1 MPLPFPANQEHRDAI
16 VSLALLS
23 SPMSRSQ
30 RTLSD
35 LGVAFASAR
44 CLVLGGGGFIGT
56 NLSNA
61 LAAFGAHVHAYGR
74 RLASPGSL
82 VPSVRWTTADLL
94 DQTSLTA
101 AVEAADFI
109 FHLASS
115 STPASAN
122 ADPVADVAHNLITTL
137 HFLEICRTRPV
148 RRIVFVSSGGTIYGA
163 TSQNPIPET
172 ATTDPISAYAIHK
185 LTVEK
190 YFALYRHLYGLDY
203 LILRVA
209 NPYGPVQIARKNQ
222 GVVAALMKRA
232 LAGDPIEIW
241 GSGEVVRDFIYIDD
255 VVRALLMA
263 TIHPGPSRLFNVG
276 SGAGVSINTVIGD
289 VERVAGRGPLR
300 RVYMPSRAVD
310 VPVNVLDISRIRDE
324 IGWTPEIEWLDGLR
338 RTMNWMRDSEARPE

>member
-1 MPLPFPANQEHRDAI
+1 MP
-16 VSLALLS
+16 S
-23 SPMSRSQ
+23 SQ
-30 RTLSD
+30 RNLSG
-35 LGVAFASAR
+35 LGSSFASAR

-61 LAAFGAHVHAYGR
+61 LAGFGAQVHAYGR
-74 RLASPGSL
+74 RQTWPSSLA
-82 VPSVRWTTADLL
+82 PSVRWTTADFA

-101 AVEAADFI
+101 AVEGADFI
-109 FHLASS
+109 FHLANS
-115 STPASAN
+115 STPAGAN
-122 ADPVADVAHNLITTL
+122 SDPVADVADNLVTTL
-137 HFLEICRTRPV
+137 NFLEICRVRPV
-148 RRIVFVSSGGTIYGA
+148 RRIVFISSGGTVYGA
-163 TSQNPIPET
+163 ASQNPIPET

-185 LTVEK
+185 LTIEK

-209 NPYGPVQIARKNQ
+209 NPYGPMQIARKNQ

-241 GSGEVVRDFIYIDD
+241 GSGEVIRDFIYIDD

-263 TIHPGPSRLFNVG
+263 AMHPGPSRLFNVG
-276 SGAGVSINTVIGD
+276 SGAGLSINTVIDD

-300 RVYMPSRAVD
+300 RLYMPSRAVD

-324 IGWTPEIEWLDGLR
+324 MGWTPEIEWLDGLR
-338 RTMNWMRDSEARPE
+338 RTMNWMKGSEARRPE